1 MGFLGIGFKKQS
13 AEEKYEAFTDKGK
26 WKIAFGLIAQT
37 LLRSGPIRFKIFFSA
52 LYLIL
57 YAVSIVFFRKSPAEL
72 KKIKE
77 RLKKE
82 EIDEIKKEEDKL
94 KVEEEKE
101 ERLRNAETPDYN
113 KTRFGGMYPF

>member
-1 MGFLGIGFKKQS
+1 MGFLGIRFKKQS

-77 RLKKE
+77 SFPNHIREFKSML
-82 EIDEIKKEEDKL
+82 IY
-94 KVEEEKE
+94 KVHKQT
-101 ERLRNAETPDYN
+101 LL
-113 KTRFGGMYPF
+113 

>member
-1 MGFLGIGFKKQS
+1 M
-13 AEEKYEAFTDKGK
+13 
-26 WKIAFGLIAQT
+26 
-37 LLRSGPIRFKIFFSA
+37 LRSGPIRFKIFFSA

-82 EIDEIKKEEDKL
+82 EIEEIKKEEDKL
-94 KVEEEKE
+94 KAEEEKE